1 MASIKRDIGRIHP
14 ELKETVEI
22 FDRLAYRWQYSEVF
36 DDLLDYA
43 IRQYLLL
50 PTETSIEQEK
60 RYLKKYTP
68 DEHTM
73 FETMFKNLVVLTKPR
88 VNLWAAPDSKTNTG
102 WYDPLGSFYEEV
114 SSDGKKSAM
123 GQFFTPTHIVDMMC
137 MMTLGIDRN
146 PKMDAGEPITIGE
159 PACGSGRMLLAANAI
174 YPGCFSCANDIDG
187 MCAKMTAINMC
198 LNGAVGQVT
207 CGDGLDIKGD
217 SFRFGYS
224 VMPMMLGMQY
234 LKTNDEEK
242 QLALDLFWS
251 TMMLTNPDIKKTY
264 CLFPLK
270 KEECL
275 IYVSD
280 IPRNLHPESQ
290 QKRTTSLKDRLDQVN
305 FLD

>member
-1 MASIKRDIGRIHP
+1 MASIKRDVGRIHP
-14 ELKETVEI
+14 ELKDTVGI

-50 PTETSIEQEK
+50 PTETSLEQEK
-60 RYLKKYTP
+60 RYLKKYT
-68 DEHTM
+68 DEERGM

-88 VNLWAAPDSKTNTG
+88 VNLWAAPDKKTQSG

-114 SSDGKKSAM
+114 SSDGKKSMM
-123 GQFFTPTHIVDMMC
+123 GQFFTPQHIVDMMC
-137 MMTLGIDRN
+137 MITMGNEPTE
-146 PKMDAGEPITIGE
+146 KMQRGEPVTVAE
-159 PACGSGRMLLAANAI
+159 PACGSGRMVLAANAH
-174 YPGCFSCANDIDG
+174 YAGCFACANDLDP

-217 SFRFGYS
+217 SYRFGYT
-224 VMPMMLGMQY
+224 VMPMVYGMQNVR
-234 LKTNDEEK
+234 TADPEK
-242 QLALDLFWS
+242 QLALDMTWR
-251 TMMLTNPDIKKTY
+251 MMSLMNPDIQKTY

-270 KEECL
+270 KEDCL

-290 QKRTTSLKDRLDQVN
+290 QTRTTSLKDRLDQLN